1 MTLSIKEKEKYVLK
15 LREEGKSYRDI
26 AHQLLISPR
35 EISKILKK
43 ANGELEE
50 KERKKV
56 VLSNTAKALQLYKK
70 GKSPTEVA
78 IKRDLSPEEA
88 QSLYYKYLSLNN
100 LYHFVETFKEFD
112 SYSFQN
118 FIDYYSFMKEKGIG
132 KKEIVEAIKM
142 SIDLPK
148 IKKEYQEI
156 SDKLPGLQNEKD
168 SYIIDNK
175 FLRGKNCELND
186 EYNSLLLK
194 TKSQSK
200 LLELTKNELIKKRE
214 LLNTITKSEDYAIL
228 KNKVE
233 EHVNIFLNRKK
244 ELLKLAAMT
253 ILKIIKE
260 DPERDTL
267 ISNILDPNE
276 SPDSVYY
283 LISYEEKIAEIA
295 VDTLHN
301 SAL

>member
-88 QSLYYKYLSLNN
+88 QSLYYKYLSLNK

-186 EYNSLLLK
+186 ECNSLLLK

-233 EHVNIFLNRKK
+233 EQVNIFLNRKK

-267 ISNILDPNE
+267 ISNILEPNE

-283 LISYEEKIAEIA
+283 LISYEEEIAEIA

>member
-1 MTLSIKEKEKYVLK
+1 
-15 LREEGKSYRDI
+15 
-26 AHQLLISPR
+26 
-35 EISKILKK
+35 
-43 ANGELEE
+43 
-50 KERKKV
+50 
-56 VLSNTAKALQLYKK
+56 
-70 GKSPTEVA
+70 
-78 IKRDLSPEEA
+78 LSPEEA
-88 QSLYYKYLSLNN
+88 QSRNYKYLSLKK
-100 LYHFVETFKEFD
+100 LHHFVEIFKEFD
-112 SYSFQN
+112 SYSFQD
-118 FIDYYSFMKEKGIG
+118 FIDYYFFMKEKGIG

-186 EYNSLLLK
+186 ECNSLLLK

>member
-1 MTLSIKEKEKYVLK
+1 MTLSIIEKEKNVLK

-26 AHQLLISPR
+26 AHELLISPR

-43 ANGELEE
+43 TNGELEE

-88 QSLYYKYLSLNN
+88 QTLYDKYLSLNK
-100 LYHFVETFKEFD
+100 LHHFVETFKEFD
-112 SYSFQN
+112 SYSFQD
-118 FIDYYSFMKEKGIG
+118 FIDYYFFMKEKGIG

-142 SIDLPK
+142 SNDLPK
-148 IKKEYQEI
+148 IKEEYQDI
-156 SDKLPGLQNEKD
+156 SDKLPSLQNEKY
-168 SYIIDNK
+168 SYLIDNK
-175 FLRGKNCELND
+175 SLRGKNCELNN
-186 EYNSLLLK
+186 ECNSLLLK
-194 TKSQSK
+194 IKSKSK
-200 LLELTKNELIKKRE
+200 LLELTTNQLIKKRE
-214 LLNTITKSEDYAIL
+214 LLNTISNSEDYAIL
-228 KNKVE
+228 KNQVE
-233 EHVNIFLNRKK
+233 EQVNILLNRKK
-244 ELLKLAAMT
+244 EYLKLTAMT

-295 VDTLHN
+295 VDTLTN
-301 SAL
+301 STL

>member
-1 MTLSIKEKEKYVLK
+1 MTLSIIEKEKNVLK

-26 AHQLLISPR
+26 AHELLISPR

-43 ANGELEE
+43 TNGELEE

-88 QSLYYKYLSLNN
+88 QTLYDKYLSLNK
-100 LYHFVETFKEFD
+100 LHHFVETFKEFD
-112 SYSFQN
+112 SYSFQD
-118 FIDYYSFMKEKGIG
+118 FIEYYFFMKEKGIG

-142 SIDLPK
+142 SNDLPK
-148 IKKEYQEI
+148 IKEEYQDI
-156 SDKLPGLQNEKD
+156 SDKLPSLQNEKY
-168 SYIIDNK
+168 SYLIDNK
-175 FLRGKNCELND
+175 SLRGKNCELNN
-186 EYNSLLLK
+186 ECNSLLLK
-194 TKSQSK
+194 IKSKSK
-200 LLELTKNELIKKRE
+200 LLELTTNQLIKKRE
-214 LLNTITKSEDYAIL
+214 LLNTISNSEDYAIL
-228 KNKVE
+228 KNQVE
-233 EHVNIFLNRKK
+233 EQVNILLNRKK
-244 ELLKLAAMT
+244 EYLKLTAMT

-295 VDTLHN
+295 VDTLTN
-301 SAL
+301 STL

>member
-1 MTLSIKEKEKYVLK
+1 MTLSIIEKEKNVLK

-26 AHQLLISPR
+26 AHELLISPR

-43 ANGELEE
+43 TNGELEE

-88 QSLYYKYLSLNN
+88 QTLYDKYLSLNK
-100 LYHFVETFKEFD
+100 LHHFVETFKEFD
-112 SYSFQN
+112 SYSFQD
-118 FIDYYSFMKEKGIG
+118 FIEYYFFMKEKGIG

-142 SIDLPK
+142 SNDLPK
-148 IKKEYQEI
+148 IKEEYQEI
-156 SDKLPGLQNEKD
+156 SYKLPGLQNEKY
-168 SYIIDNK
+168 SYLIDNK
-175 FLRGKNCELND
+175 SLRGKNCELNN
-186 EYNSLLLK
+186 ECNSLLLK
-194 TKSQSK
+194 IKSKSK
-200 LLELTKNELIKKRE
+200 LLELTTNQLIKKRE
-214 LLNTITKSEDYAIL
+214 LLNTISNSEDYAIL
-228 KNKVE
+228 KNQVE
-233 EHVNIFLNRKK
+233 EQVNILLNRKK
-244 ELLKLAAMT
+244 EYLKLTAMT

-295 VDTLHN
+295 VDTLTN
-301 SAL
+301 STL